1 MHPDDHQNISNKTF
15 VQAILNNP
23 FFKNNLKKKNPFD
36 SFLVLLKVPN
46 RRWSKFRYNMGGH
59 GPKGKVKC
67 GTYTS
72 NNIFQMTE
80 KVLQQSNDCDHKQGE
95 MKTTQA

>member
-59 GPKGKVKC
+59 GPKGKVMWHL
-67 GTYTS
+67 Y
-72 NNIFQMTE
+72 
-80 KVLQQSNDCDHKQGE
+80 
-95 MKTTQA
+95 